1 MSKTRLSL
9 AILAIFIPLG
19 ANAEVKVGD
28 LPDNTVWYLH
38 ANLEAMRDGDAG
50 STVYAWFEDEVVEE
64 IREEV
69 GIDINNEIDTVT
81 AFADSDDGTI
91 LVIDGPMT
99 KATQDKLLALAATE
113 GPVDPREYEGQT
125 YYFFGDE
132 DDIDDNGDEPF
143 EDLEDAVFLSFAI
156 DGKALVAGTEEQMR
170 ELLGNRGEITGMG
183 SHEGALLVL
192 SANKTLV
199 QAGLQTDGLADDDD
213 YDDDGDWESNIV
225 RNTKEAALLMADESG
240 QLAIEA
246 QLVSNDPKMAQAIG
260 GIVNGLIGLQ
270 AFNTDLGPAYQDLI
284 RNTKIE
290 VMENVLSISTV
301 IDPELVVNILDD

>member
-1 MSKTRLSL
+1 MSKTRLCL
-9 AILAIFIPLG
+9 VILAAFFPLG
-19 ANAEVKVGD
+19 ASADVKVGD
-28 LPDNTVWYLH
+28 LPANTVGYLH
-38 ANLEAMRDGDAG
+38 ADLNALRDGEAG
-50 STVYAWFEDEVVEE
+50 SSVYAWFEDEVVEE

-69 GIDINNEIDTVT
+69 GIDISTEIDSVT
-81 AFADSDDGTI
+81 AFANNDEGTI

-99 KATQDKLLALAATE
+99 KGTQDKFLALAATE
-113 GPVDPREYEGQT
+113 GPVDPREYKGLT

-132 DDIDDNGDEPF
+132 DDIDDNGDEFF

-156 DGKALVAGTEEQMR
+156 DGKALVSGTEAQMR
-170 ELLGNRGEITGMG
+170 DLLDNKGEVSGSG

-199 QAGLQTDGLADDDD
+199 QAGLQTDGLIGGDD
-213 YDDDGDWESNIV
+213 YGSDGDWESNIV

-246 QLVSNDPKMAQAIG
+246 QLVSHDPKMAQAIG

-270 AFNTDLGPAYQDLI
+270 AFNSDLGPEFQDLI

-301 IDPELVVNILDD
+301 IDPALMVTILDD